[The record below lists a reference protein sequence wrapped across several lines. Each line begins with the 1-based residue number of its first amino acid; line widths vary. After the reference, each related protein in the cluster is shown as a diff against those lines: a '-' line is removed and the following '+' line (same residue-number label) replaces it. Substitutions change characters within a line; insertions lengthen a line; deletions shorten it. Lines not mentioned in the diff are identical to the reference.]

1 MAQREPVE
9 IFGKE
14 GCPYTTAARR
24 EYAERGVPVR
34 YFDVKQ
40 DPAAMARMLDLAGGE
55 RRVPVI
61 VDRGRVAVGHGG
73 S

>member
-1 MAQREPVE
+1 MAEREPVE

-24 EYAERGVPVR
+24 EYDGRGVPVR

-40 DPAAMARMLDLAGGE
+40 DPAAMARMLELSGGE
-55 RRVPVI
+55 RRVPLI
-61 VDRGRVAVGHGG
+61 VDRGRVSVGFGG